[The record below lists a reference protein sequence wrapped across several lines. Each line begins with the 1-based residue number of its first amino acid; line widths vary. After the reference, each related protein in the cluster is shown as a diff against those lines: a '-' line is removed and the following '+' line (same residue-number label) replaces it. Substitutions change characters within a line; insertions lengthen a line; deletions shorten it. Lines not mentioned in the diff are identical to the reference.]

1 MYTKRIFSNPH
12 GQSFHYLHYA
22 PAEVSEPLPL
32 IVFLHGYG
40 ECGPADGS
48 DVDRVAKHGY
58 FKYIAQD
65 KDYPCIMVAPQCPK
79 GKYWGS
85 FVESLNRFLDAMLA
99 ENKVDPNRV
108 YLTGLSM
115 GGTGTWL
122 WSLDNPDRFAAIAP
136 ICGEGI
142 SWYGVNLAKLP
153 CRIFHGDCDDSVSP
167 HASLA
172 MVEKINRNGGRA
184 ELIILPG
191 VKHNAWDRA
200 YDDDLIAWF
209 MRHSR

>member
-1 MYTKRIFSNPH
+1 MYTKRTFYNPH

-22 PAEVSEPLPL
+22 PAEAEGPLPL
-32 IVFLHGYG
+32 LIFLHGYG
-40 ECGPADGS
+40 ECGARDGS
-48 DVDRVAKHGY
+48 EVDRVAKHGY

-65 KDYPCIMVAPQCPK
+65 KDYPCIMVAPQCPR

-85 FVESLNRFLDAMLA
+85 FVESLNRFLDTMLA
-99 ENKVDPNRV
+99 ANKVDPDRV

-122 WSLDNPDRFAAIAP
+122 WSLDSPERFAAIAP

-142 SWYGVNLAKLP
+142 SWYGSHLAGLP
-153 CRIFHGDCDDSVSP
+153 CRIFHGDCDDAVSP

-172 MVEKINRNGGRA
+172 MVEEINRAGGHA

-191 VKHNAWDRA
+191 VKHNAWDTA
-200 YDDDLIAWF
+200 YDDALIDWF
-209 MRHSR
+209 MKQSK